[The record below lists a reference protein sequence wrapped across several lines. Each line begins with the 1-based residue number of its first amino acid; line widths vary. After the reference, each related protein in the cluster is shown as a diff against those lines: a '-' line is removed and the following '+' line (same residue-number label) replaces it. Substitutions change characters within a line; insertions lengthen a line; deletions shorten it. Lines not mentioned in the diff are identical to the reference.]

1 MNLEKYMYLSLAK
14 QLSTGMSLRNKVALI
29 TGSTSGIGLAA
40 AHHLAAQ
47 GAHIIIHGLVSIH
60 EGLELKSSFE
70 KQYGVQ
76 VMFSDADIANVEQ
89 IDLLMLNINNQFQRL
104 DIVINN
110 AGIQHTD
117 SVVNFPRDK
126 WNAIIA
132 INLSAAF
139 HIMQQALPLM
149 KKNNWGRIINIASV
163 HGLVGSANKSAYVA
177 AKHGLIGLTKVAA
190 IEQAEA
196 NITVNAICPGWVETP
211 LINNQIED
219 IAKQQ
224 NIDVEEA
231 KHKLIT
237 QKQPLPV
244 MATPSQI
251 ADLILFLCTDTARSI
266 TGSSLPIDGAWTAQ

>member
-14 QLSTGMSLRNKVALI
+14 QLSTGTSLRNKVALI
-29 TGSTSGIGLAA
+29 TGSTSGIGLSA

-190 IEQAEA
+190 IEQAAA

-219 IAKQQ
+219 LAKQQ
-224 NIDVEEA
+224 NIDVTEA

-237 QKQPLPV
+237 QKQPLPA